1 MQIAEH
7 LSFTHQPP
15 QIFSMGIATRSSR
28 FRAVESSKA
37 PPPSFIAQ
45 YSVDNAADIRP
56 TVSAVIT
63 GNEDDRDESDEND
76 DEYQEEKNEEK
87 MEKVKEMAG
96 LQRRNVDDDNSFW
109 QTYVSESGKFDKE
122 MIDTW
127 NENLDSLLLFA
138 TLFSAINTSFII
150 ETYKRLQPDA
160 IESTNSLLK
169 LMLQHRNDDQK
180 IDLEDQ
186 HWTPPFAA
194 VRTNTMLFASLT
206 SSVLAAFGAILG
218 KEMLAEYKS
227 AGALN
232 TIPEQGRQRQKKFD
246 ALVRYRFRLL
256 MQVLPIMLQLSLALF
271 LLGVIDFLLPMSR
284 AVATVIFVP
293 ASFGFI
299 LYIVSLVVA
308 IKREDAPFQTSVSK
322 SCRSLLRRVGHVRP
336 GAIRDGIH
344 RSIESVWRQLQLSLS
359 KLDPIFQFLSATS
372 VSPAVQRGSRKLYSA
387 FHSSVLDMLGWWRRV
402 WDKLDTV
409 VSVTLYIGVLGV
421 MGWFIMGWEALLS
434 ALGASEWTAAQALV
448 ENERDA
454 ISGDC
459 AMWLL
464 ENSHDTKV
472 IRETLEYIPF
482 LPADIL
488 FRRFRAQPKILERYI
503 LMYKSTLQ
511 PQAGDMSLYLDE
523 ETQKDSIICGRALF
537 HVLKLREEEDRKRIA
552 FTTGGNSELLEVLG
566 SETDVSDKFDLSLLT
581 VFHCILTQSEG
592 KDITEQN
599 FRFLHILLKRYLDKL
614 QKRSAGDP
622 LCASSSSS
630 QNQSST
636 TTTLTLLL
644 DSGIFLVSQRHPI
657 NHYPVGCE
665 CDDKL
670 EGVLEDILATVHE
683 ILGDQPMSMSLSSH
697 VALLIAA
704 IQWFKHKA
712 GEVSQ
717 TTQGETLGFNGVK
730 LVHIRKAW
738 LAPDTRA
745 DFFDNVILAFKL
757 IGSNNSAATKSLYL
771 DLLTFTE
778 NFMPRV
784 MDVSRG
790 NDEWNVWFAKMIQII
805 PGMLQL
811 LRQVQSEEHVR
822 EGYPSAIRIL
832 SRLLPDDWTPK
843 DVKEILRKHEYAK
856 LHILSPLR
864 REYGAIMVR
873 LVSFFLSSKATIPV
887 SALTRRSIAEVLGW
901 MVVCSR
907 NLPLL
912 IKQTTLYQ
920 QSTSVPS
927 FLLSVMEGAEAP
939 IGLVELCNYHLTL
952 LLEMSPEELAPV
964 RSVQLETFALV
975 LASIPRLH
983 VLASDKAICQRLV
996 TLLNENVA
1004 SRGQVFW
1011 PDSFEGRGLIKFEEG
1026 PSGSTV
1032 VPTLMDFLD
1041 GGYCEIWCGDGLTIL
1056 WEKLSGQD
1064 SFNAVD
1070 HPYMFG
1076 EDVILTIL
1084 DYFEKSVSLDC
1095 QISCKSVK
1103 HHLECALSHARMND
1117 EMRSRINITT
1127 DLLGLAVDHGWEAM
1141 GLEHIMENIRNA
1153 SLGAESRDDVLK
1165 NLMHAFN
1172 RLSLGDS
1179 NATIDLYLE
1188 LLDHTEELDV
1198 PRTSI
1203 EWSLK
1208 VIQLIPAFLR
1218 LLRDFK
1224 ENPEA
1229 GYSTIRVISCLLPTD
1244 WSPKAMRNLKMRDSE
1259 RQLQVLS
1266 PLHPVYGNDIID
1278 LINLILSP
1286 HTTSSPSPNT
1296 RRSLGE
1302 VLGWM
1307 AIAAASTGKLRSL
1320 IDSSI
1325 GLYQQPTTTIPV
1337 FLASLMSEKESSPH
1351 LVRLCGYHL
1360 QLLLEMPSQQLSSV
1374 QSEALVIALTNESIA
1389 KITFPGIVTL
1399 IDGLTQSDPDISWP
1413 TSFVKF
1419 KIVEWAEGSSQG
1431 KVLRFA
1437 KKRPM
1442 RDFFKE
1448 ASVTW
1453 RGEGLL
1459 ILWRT
1464 LLVQKDVDVED
1475 HPHIFREEVIQ
1486 TVLDCFNEAVS
1497 RNCQVSCPTME
1508 DYLEKALQYGRL
1520 KDEMKVNIKKA
1531 MGDLNRVVK
1540 QGWNAIVRKDNP
1552 EGVNAKKSQRW
1563 SWPDEV

>member
-592 KDITEQN
+592 KDITERN
-599 FRFLHILLKRYLDKL
+599 FRFLYILLKRYLDKL

-952 LLEMSPEELAPV
+952 LLEMSPEELAP
-964 RSVQLETFALV
+964 
-975 LASIPRLH
+975 
-983 VLASDKAICQRLV
+983 
-996 TLLNENVA
+996 
-1004 SRGQVFW
+1004 
-1011 PDSFEGRGLIKFEEG
+1011 
-1026 PSGSTV
+1026 
-1032 VPTLMDFLD
+1032 
-1041 GGYCEIWCGDGLTIL
+1041 
-1056 WEKLSGQD
+1056 
-1064 SFNAVD
+1064 
-1070 HPYMFG
+1070 
-1076 EDVILTIL
+1076 
-1084 DYFEKSVSLDC
+1084 
-1095 QISCKSVK
+1095 
-1103 HHLECALSHARMND
+1103 
-1117 EMRSRINITT
+1117 
-1127 DLLGLAVDHGWEAM
+1127 
-1141 GLEHIMENIRNA
+1141 
-1153 SLGAESRDDVLK
+1153 

-1464 LLVQKDVDVED
+1464 LLVQKDVDMED